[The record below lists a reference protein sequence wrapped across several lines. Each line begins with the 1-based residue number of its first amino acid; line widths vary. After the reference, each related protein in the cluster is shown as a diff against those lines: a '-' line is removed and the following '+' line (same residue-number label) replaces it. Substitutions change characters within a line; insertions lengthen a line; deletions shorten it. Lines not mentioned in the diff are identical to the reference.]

1 MSPITGGK
9 TMFFFWGSPSCS
21 FDSYS
26 RQTHLENKLKFLKMM
41 RDNLETRL
49 AGLNAAIET
58 TERQLGREENS

>member
-1 MSPITGGK
+1 
-9 TMFFFWGSPSCS
+9 MFFFWGSPCWG

-26 RQTHLENKLKFLKMM
+26 RQAHLENKLKFLKMM